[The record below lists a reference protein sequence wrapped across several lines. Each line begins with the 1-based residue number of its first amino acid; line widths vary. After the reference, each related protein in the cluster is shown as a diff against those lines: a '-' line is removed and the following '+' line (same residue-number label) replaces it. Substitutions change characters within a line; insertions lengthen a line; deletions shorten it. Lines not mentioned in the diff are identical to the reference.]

1 MNKVP
6 FQLTHGLLFIPVT
19 LAYQGQTVIL
29 QNCIFDTGAA
39 GTTFD
44 ADLVAPIGVIASPDC
59 KIRRLATIGG
69 YERVF
74 THPIDCLSIGEASTE
89 NIEIEV
95 GDLTS
100 KFAIDGIIGVDVIQR
115 FNWQL
120 DFSTHHLIP
129 SQNKI

>member
-1 MNKVP
+1 MNKIP
-6 FQLTHGLLFIPVT
+6 FQLRHGLLFIPVT
-19 LAYQGQTVIL
+19 LTYQSRVVVL
-29 QNCIFDTGAA
+29 DNCIFDTGAA

-44 ADLVAPIGVIASPDC
+44 ADLVAPIGVFASPTS

-74 THPIDCLSIGEASTE
+74 THGVDQLSIGDATL
-89 NIEIEV
+89 NTIEIEV

-100 KFAIDGIIGVDVIQR
+100 KFAIDGIIGIDVIQK

-120 DFSTHHLIP
+120 DFSAQQLIP
-129 SQNKI
+129 SQK

>member
-1 MNKVP
+1 MNNIS
-6 FQLTHGLLFIPVT
+6 FQLRHGLVFIPVA
-19 LAYQGQTVIL
+19 LAYGGCTILL

-44 ADLVAPIGVIASPDC
+44 SELVAPIGIVPSPSS

-74 THPIDCLSIGEASTE
+74 THHLDRLAIGEAVVE
-89 NIEIEV
+89 QIEIEV

-100 KFAIDGIIGVDVIQR
+100 KFVIDGIIGIDVIQR
-115 FNWQL
+115 FNWMMNFVSNILSPIQ
-120 DFSTHHLIP
+120 
-129 SQNKI
+129 Q